1 MLIEATAIHPDG
13 SEEPLLTFELNDIDS
28 IMEKDV
34 MQKETTTRPKISL
47 SFELSRSHLF

>member
-13 SEEPLLTFELNDIDS
+13 SEEPLLTFALNDIDS

-34 MQKETTTRPKISL
+34 M
-47 SFELSRSHLF
+47 